1 MLDGISTIMPI
12 YLGALG
18 PSAVSNLLRA
28 ADSVLSQDCEIP
40 LELLIVDDGSMPA
53 VESVPELEP
62 LLADT
67 RVRTLRLIQN
77 QGLTYAENAGLTQA
91 RYDLIARMDGDDFW
105 RPGKLRQQIELFASD
120 PDLTLVGTSM
130 RLVHP
135 HDHSLDRDELRGG
148 SWNEV
153 LEIFKR
159 VGCPFPHGSILARKE
174 VFEILGGYPHAAA
187 NSHCDDFALWGSW
200 VRFFKVAILNEVLF
214 EYTVSDHQ
222 ISARFAEQQRRAS
235 AIVRQAFLDLGDYSR
250 IPHAIDALAARMGV
264 PVYSASRILCTAW
277 MYYDEILVDADLYEA
292 ARIVFP
298 DRAVHRFEDAPW
310 GFGDRFCYLHR
321 GAFDGSRS
329 SHARIVHTVEDC
341 ARRIAEESEAVRQV
355 RGLRP

>member
-1 MLDGISTIMPI
+1 MFSGVSTIMPI
-12 YLGALG
+12 FLEALG

-28 ADSVLSQDCEIP
+28 ADSVLSQRCDIP
-40 LELLIVDDGSMPA
+40 LELLIVDDGSRPA
-53 VESVPELEP
+53 VKSVPELQP
-62 LLADT
+62 LLMDP
-67 RVRTLRLIQN
+67 RVRVIGLVQN

-105 RPGKLRQQIELFASD
+105 RLGKLQPQIELLASD

-135 HDHSLDRDELRGG
+135 ENHSLDRDELRGG

-174 VFEILGGYPHAAA
+174 VFEILGGYPHSATH
-187 NSHCDDFALWGSW
+187 SHCDDFALWGSW

-214 EYTVSDHQ
+214 EYTVSGHQ
-222 ISARFAEQQRRAS
+222 ISTRFAEQQWRAS
-235 AIVRQAFLDLGDYSR
+235 VVVHQAFVDLGDHSR
-250 IPHAIDALAARMGV
+250 IPLAIAAIAARLGLSI
-264 PVYSASRILCTAW
+264 YNASRILCGAW
-277 MYYDEILVDADLYEA
+277 MHYDEILVDADLYEP

-298 DRAVHRFEDAPW
+298 DRAVHLYEDPPDLRRPPW
-310 GFGDRFCYLHR
+310 GFGDRFFYLHR
-321 GAFDGSRS
+321 GATDESRS
-329 SHARIVHTVEDC
+329 SHARIVHTPEDLY
-341 ARRIAEESEAVRQV
+341 AA
-355 RGLRP
+355 